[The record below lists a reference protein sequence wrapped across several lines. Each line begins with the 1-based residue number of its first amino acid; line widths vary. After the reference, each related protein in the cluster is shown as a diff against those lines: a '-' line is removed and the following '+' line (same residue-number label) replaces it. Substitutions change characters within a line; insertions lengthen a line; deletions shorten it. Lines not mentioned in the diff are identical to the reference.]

1 MFKDAFIVYGGISK
15 ADFFISGANFDT
27 TGLGIGYDLGAKTG
41 FSATVSLEVANTDF
55 GTGTDL
61 DAVRLGLTV
70 PFGAKGPALPMNSVA
85 DSILNPRHGAFNAA
99 LTSAF

>member
-1 MFKDAFIVYGGISK
+1 
-15 ADFFISGANFDT
+15 
-27 TGLGIGYDLGAKTG
+27 
-41 FSATVSLEVANTDF
+41 TDF

>member
-1 MFKDAFIVYGGISK
+1 MGI
-15 ADFFISGANFDT
+15 
-27 TGLGIGYDLGAKTG
+27 GLGYDLGAKAG
-41 FSATVSLEVANTDF
+41 FSATVSLEVAKTDF
-55 GTGTDL
+55 GTGSDM

-99 LTSAF
+99 MTSAF